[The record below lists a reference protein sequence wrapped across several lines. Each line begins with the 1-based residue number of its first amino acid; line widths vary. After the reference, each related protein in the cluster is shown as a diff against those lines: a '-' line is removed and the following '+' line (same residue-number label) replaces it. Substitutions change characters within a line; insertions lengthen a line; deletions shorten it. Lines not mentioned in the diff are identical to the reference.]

1 MLLLYIIR
9 CLPIAG
15 GAPKSHDVPKI
26 TRRAHTHT
34 HTHTQTDG
42 RSDGT
47 RRLRYRL
54 EQTRVGG
61 RLKKNETTEGGNV
74 SKVERNTVGL
84 RLAPHWTSYRPR
96 ASRFSSSSCSVLC
109 VCAGA
114 AFTFALF
121 GHDFSFFTPSVYFIL
136 FSFFLPFFPFYNL
149 LHSFFFWAPPSG
161 SFPPKLGAGT
171 VTFNAFLRLPQPVC
185 PAQEPP
191 PGMYR

>member
-136 FSFFLPFFPFYNL
+136 FSFFLPFFPFYNI
-149 LHSFFFWAPPSG
+149 SFIPFFF
-161 SFPPKLGAGT
+161 
-171 VTFNAFLRLPQPVC
+171 
-185 PAQEPP
+185 
-191 PGMYR
+191 